1 MTQRRPIALGA
12 AAVLG
17 LGSLFV
23 ATPAMAE
30 DGTGAQLD
38 TTASAMVAYDVIND
52 KVAGD
57 PAIGVG
63 TTTDNERVVFVKDD
77 EKIGEGVLDSIS
89 DNVDKVV
96 VVGEITSDARTDV
109 VAGAGYYGEVAGQEE
124 GTVGSCSVGFTGF
137 DAQGDPALITAGHCS
152 SDGAVTQVELSD
164 PSNDVTSPNTV
175 QPDGNGIAGAF
186 GFSQFGGPGHTP
198 GAENDPTSTDIAV
211 IDITNDALNLK
222 PEVTDWT
229 TALEDD
235 LSLSATPIKSVG
247 LPQSGTVS
255 KSGATT
261 GLTSG
266 STKLN
271 LPVRYTDGTSGVEEM
286 EILDGYMQVSER
298 WVHGFIGGALTSP
311 GDSGG
316 AVFQG
321 ETAVGVVSGG
331 PKTPPPVGD
340 DYAWYTLLQP
350 ALGLTDGYTVALDID
365 EPVVKTDLSQG
376 VAGGSDI
383 VVTVPSN
390 AAELAISQGNAGD
403 TIPVEG
409 TEVSFPA
416 PNEPGQY
423 TRTLT
428 ALNGFSASEP
438 VEINF
443 EVVLAAPV
451 VNDITSEESAVTL
464 TGSGVPGAEVAI
476 TLTPAAEGA
485 ELVSLTATV
494 NEDGT
499 WSVPTEL
506 DYGTYAVSA
515 TQTFE
520 GQTSAAGTGTVSVVP
535 AAPAITSVKPGATFE
550 AADAPSS
557 ISGTGIE
564 GATVV
569 VKLNGEEVGTA
580 TAGGAASESDVVAE
594 AAVVGA
600 DGTWTLDLGAQ
611 LGAGAYTVEATQA
624 INGATSSPASLVFN
638 VAAAPVAPVDPVD
651 PGNPGNPADPAD
663 PANPAAPGQ
672 GGAGGAELVNTG
684 TGFSMLPFGLAA
696 LGMLVLGGGAIVF
709 TQRRL
714 QASAAE

>member
-1 MTQRRPIALGA
+1 M
-12 AAVLG
+12 AAVENINSSKEIGADLAVG
-17 LGSLFV
+17 AGTLSNGEPIVLVSEAPEEKVDAVEELAKEKGVENV
-23 ATPAMAE
+23 AIV
-30 DGTGAQLD
+30 GNVVSH
-38 TTASAMVAYDVIND
+38 AS
-52 KVAGD
+52 
-57 PAIGVG
+57 
-63 TTTDNERVVFVKDD
+63 TD
-77 EKIGEGVLDSIS
+77 I
-89 DNVDKVV
+89 
-96 VVGEITSDARTDV
+96 
-109 VAGAGYYGEVAGQEE
+109 VAGAGYFGALSE
-124 GTVGSCSVGFTGF
+124 GRVGTCSTGFTGF
-137 DAQGDPALITAGHCS
+137 SPEGEPALITAGHCS
-152 SDGAVTQVELSD
+152 SDGAITEVQFSD
-164 PSNDVTSPNTV
+164 PSNDAAGGEFIE
-175 QPDGNGIAGAF
+175 PDGNGIAGAF
-186 GFSQFGGPGHTP
+186 GFSQFGGPGNTA
-198 GAENDPTSTDIAV
+198 GAENDPNSTDIAV
-211 IDITNDALNLK
+211 IDITNDALDLL
-222 PEVTDWT
+222 PAVTDWT
-229 TALEDD
+229 TADQDD
-235 LSLSATPIKSVG
+235 LSLSTTPIKAVG
-247 LPQSGTVS
+247 LPQSGTIS
-255 KSGATT
+255 KSGRTT
-261 GLTSG
+261 GLSTG
-266 STKLN
+266 STT
-271 LPVRYTDGTSGVEEM
+271 VRLQYLDGQIRPT
-286 EILDGYMQVSER
+286 EILDGYMEVSDR
-298 WVHGFIGGALTSP
+298 WVHGFIGGATTSP

-331 PKTPPPVGD
+331 PEEVPAGTD

-350 ALGLTDGYTVALDID
+350 ALGFTDGYTVALDID
-365 EPVVKTDLSQG
+365 EPVVKTDLSEG

-390 AAELAISQGNAGD
+390 ATELSVGQGNAGD
-403 TIPVEG
+403 TIAVEG

-428 ALNGFSASEP
+428 AMNGFSASET

-451 VNDITSEESAVTL
+451 VNDVTSEESAVTL

-485 ELVSLTATV
+485 EPVSLTATV

-535 AAPAITSVKPGATFE
+535 AAPAITSVKPGTTFE

-580 TAGGAASESDVVAE
+580 SAGGAASESGVAAD

-624 INGATSSPASLVFN
+624 INGATSAPASLVFN

-651 PGNPGNPADPAD
+651 PGNPAAPVDPAD
-663 PANPAAPGQ
+663 PAAPGQ

-696 LGMLVLGGGAIVF
+696 LGMLVLGGGAIVL